1 VHHEACN
8 VVTLGNRILNLV
20 VRVSEEHQVRPRP
33 HLDVKV
39 GLEIAVEEIGTDF
52 PTVIVLVAEH
62 AARGKNREPHASSF
76 QLSDHFPLDFFAIYD
91 VGVKLHVPG
100 CAGPVG
106 QEIQIHLVDEYKL
119 MLSCADE
126 NGLCGFCLPFHQG
139 EDFASAARLTLVCR
153 LFRRSVGKCLCTR
166 CINGRAALEKHCRKA
181 SRGTH
186 YGSTAFVCRK
196 TLCAGRF
203 VRGGQQ

>member
-1 VHHEACN
+1 MGVHHEACN

-91 VGVKLHVPG
+91 VGVKLHLPG

-139 EDFASAARLTLVCR
+139 EDFASAARLTIWDVGGAPKVR
-153 LFRRSVGKCLCTR
+153 VGRRIGRIRRSYQTCVPLR
-166 CINGRAALEKHCRKA
+166 
-181 SRGTH
+181 S
-186 YGSTAFVCRK
+186 
-196 TLCAGRF
+196 
-203 VRGGQQ
+203 GG